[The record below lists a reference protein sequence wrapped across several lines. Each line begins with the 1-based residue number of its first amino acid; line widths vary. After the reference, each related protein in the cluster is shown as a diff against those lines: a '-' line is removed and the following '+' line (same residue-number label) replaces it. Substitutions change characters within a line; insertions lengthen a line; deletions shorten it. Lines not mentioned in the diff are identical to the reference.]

1 MDAESKRRVEQLSA
15 EGWSQRAI
23 AEAVGVSRGAVWRA
37 LRDGRDDP
45 GAQSDDGVDD
55 VGIGLGGDLIVLAVF
70 FALVLISLW
79 VDSRRRRTQ
88 QALTAD
94 PHRPPPEKQPPST

>member
-15 EGWSQRAI
+15 ERWSQRAI

-37 LRDGRDDP
+37 LRDSRDDLR
-45 GAQSDDGVDD
+45 AQPDDDADD
-55 VGIGLGGDLIVLAVF
+55 ADIGLVGGLIVLAVF

-79 VDSRRRRTQ
+79 VDSRRGRTQ
-88 QALTAD
+88 QARPAD
-94 PHRPPPEKQPPST
+94 PHRPPPEEEPPSM